1 MIKNVLIVSSNHTG
15 NGHKSITEALQ
26 EKFAMRENINI
37 HVVDGFSLGG
47 KPLIAIGKSY
57 GLITRKAEGLW
68 ELIWDISSV
77 KPQLVNEIVEIT
89 IKEKFLKLVGQI
101 KPDLILSVHPN
112 FNGSIIN
119 LLEKNNYKI
128 PVVTLIADLTSISSL
143 WVDKRAEYII
153 SPTLE
158 ARDKCIE
165 FGVPKNKIRII
176 NLPVRSRFRYNNV
189 TNLKENKDD
198 KRLSCLIMSGGEGV
212 GNMRKIA
219 DILLKNFDCTVKIV
233 AGRNKQLK
241 NKLEQSLT
249 NKFGDRVK
257 IYGFVD
263 NIQDLMLTS
272 DIVFTRAS
280 PNVMMEAVSC
290 NVPIVMTG
298 ELPGQEQGNSS
309 FAEKHNLGIY
319 CHNTKNIYNIV
330 YELLQDNNK
339 KLEGIRRDQ
348 RKYVNFNS
356 AEEIVDFL
364 DNIDIESGNIPA
376 LKLVENLI

>member
-26 EKFAMRENINI
+26 EKFRMKENINI

-47 KPLIAIGKSY
+47 KPLMAIGKSY
-57 GLITRKAEGLW
+57 GIITRKAEGLW

-77 KPQLVNEIVEIT
+77 KPQIVNEIVEIT
-89 IKEKFLKLVGQI
+89 IKEKFLKLVEQV

-153 SPTLE
+153 SPTVE
-158 ARDKCIE
+158 AKDKCLE
-165 FGVPKNKIRII
+165 YGVPRNKIRII
-176 NLPVRSRFRYNNV
+176 NLPVRSRFHYNNV
-189 TNLKENKDD
+189 TNLKEMGDD
-198 KRLSCLIMSGGEGV
+198 KKLNCLIMSGGEGV

-219 DILLKNFDCTVKIV
+219 NILLKNFDCNVQIV

-241 NKLEQSLT
+241 NKLEQSLLHSY
-249 NKFGDRVK
+249 GDRVK
-257 IYGFVD
+257 VCGFVD
-263 NIQDLMLTS
+263 NIEELMLTS

-290 NVPIVMTG
+290 NVPIIMTG
-298 ELPGQEQGNSS
+298 ELPGQEEGNSY
-309 FAEKHNLGIY
+309 FAEKYNLGIY
-319 CHNTKNIYNIV
+319 CHNIKNIYNIV
-330 YELLQDNNK
+330 HELEKDNNK
-339 KLEGIRRDQ
+339 KLEEIRRDQ

-356 AEEIVDFL
+356 AEEIVDFI
-364 DNIDIESGNIPA
+364 DSIDIESNKTSE
-376 LKLVENLI
+376 LKLVEKLS